1 MRSSAERS
9 TVESTSTSA
18 SPAAGSTPDAHS
30 ETELE
35 LANQQLQELA
45 TELEAQT
52 EQLQAQTQELEAQA
66 EELRATT
73 LALEERAVE
82 LEAVA
87 RRARFAGEIGNAI
100 VADTSL
106 TTTLQRCCQAAVDH
120 LHAAF
125 ARVWLV
131 DQSEPVLILVASA
144 GLYTHLNGPHGRV
157 PIGQFKIGKIAAER
171 QAHVTNS
178 VIGDPRV
185 PSQEWARTERMV
197 AFAGYPLVV
206 ADRVVGVIA
215 MFARETLTAED
226 FEALGTAAT
235 GISVIITSSR
245 NYEAGVQAR
254 AAAEQANKSKAEFLT
269 VMSHE
274 LRTPLNAIG
283 GYAELIEMGL
293 HGPVTPAQI
302 AALQRI
308 QRSQRHLLWLINGI
322 LNFAKVDAGVVEF
335 ELNSVSMSE
344 VMATCEALTSPQLR
358 IKELDFE
365 LAECDSALCALCD
378 REKTQQI
385 LLNLLS
391 NAVKFTG
398 AGGRIAMSC
407 TAVDAQ
413 VLVRVED
420 TGSGIDANQ
429 LDRVFQPFVQL
440 DATLTRTKE
449 GTGLGLA
456 ISRDLARGMNGDL
469 TVQSE
474 LGVGSVFTLSL
485 PRA

>member
-1 MRSSAERS
+1 
-9 TVESTSTSA
+9 
-18 SPAAGSTPDAHS
+18 
-30 ETELE
+30 
-35 LANQQLQELA
+35 LA